1 MSRLLRRSVTSEA
14 SVGRILPHWGAWTI
28 AGVLLSFWLGLLV
41 PAGAVRAQSAVGVA
55 RAETVTARVVAIL
68 EEGVTTVGPITQP
81 YQRILVELTSG
92 AARGR
97 LVEVSLGVRDAN
109 TAGQRFEV
117 GDRLFLSVTTGPD
130 GTQAYTVLDR
140 DRSRPLAVLAVLFAG
155 AIVALGR
162 WRGVRA
168 LLGLVLT
175 FVVLIWVLI
184 PLILHGYPPVLVAIV
199 VSFVVFTIT
208 LLVTHGLG
216 PLTLAAMAGTSVSL
230 MLTGGVAALFIAAA
244 NMTGLADEES
254 NFLQVLLGDRSVSPQ
269 GLLLAGMVI
278 GALGVLDDITVSQ
291 SSLVFELRRANPA
304 LSAWELFAAGVRVG
318 RDHIAATVNTLVL
331 AYAGAA
337 LPLFLLFTQLD
348 EPLGWV
354 LNREIIAQEIVQTL
368 VGSLG
373 LIAAVPLTTGFAA
386 ALAARLTVKEVETI
400 THEFGHR
407 H

>member
-1 MSRLLRRSVTSEA
+1 M
-14 SVGRILPHWGAWTI
+14 
-28 AGVLLSFWLGLLV
+28 
-41 PAGAVRAQSAVGVA
+41 
-55 RAETVTARVVAIL
+55 AIL

-81 YQRILVELTSG
+81 YQRVLVELTSG
-92 AARGR
+92 AVRGR
-97 LVEVSLGVRDAN
+97 LVEVSLGVRDLN

-117 GDRLFLSVTTGPD
+117 GDCLFLSVTTGPD

-162 WRGVRA
+162 WKGVRA
-168 LLGLVLT
+168 LPGLVLI

-244 NMTGLADEES
+244 NLTGLADEES
-254 NFLQVLLGDRSVSPQ
+254 NFSQVLLGDRSVSPQ

-348 EPLGWV
+348 EPLWWV